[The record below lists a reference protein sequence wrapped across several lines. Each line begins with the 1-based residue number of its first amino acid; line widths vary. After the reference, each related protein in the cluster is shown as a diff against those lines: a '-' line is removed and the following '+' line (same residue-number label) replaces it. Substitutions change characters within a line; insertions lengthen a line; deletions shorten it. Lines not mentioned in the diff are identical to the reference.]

1 MVDMYWI
8 RNNSILH
15 LEDAWWPKDKDEG
28 EDLDGDDEDIKEES
42 KKGETGENN
51 DEAQKGD

>member
-42 KKGETGENN
+42 KKGEASENN
-51 DEAQKGD
+51 NEAQKGD